1 MGILTIDLN
10 NINLGDTN
18 YDEDDPDSI
27 ILIILLA
34 WRIKVE
40 KRKALKK
47 KLNEELMPVAW
58 HPKRWWNFC
67 VLEDEEKEIDPIF
80 IEEL

>member
-47 KLNEELMPVAW
+47 S
-58 HPKRWWNFC
+58 
-67 VLEDEEKEIDPIF
+67 
-80 IEEL
+80 

>member
-1 MGILTIDLN
+1 MGIRTIDLN

-27 ILIILLA
+27 ILIILLT

-67 VLEDEEKEIDPIF
+67 VLEDEKKEIDPIF